1 VNWRHPLSRR
11 RERVRVRAVELK
23 TVLIQLKNPHPQPFS
38 RLREKGVNSIIE
50 IELESVIGTPEGW
63 ASHIPD
69 FI

>member
-1 VNWRHPLSRR
+1 
-11 RERVRVRAVELK
+11 
-23 TVLIQLKNPHPQPFS
+23 LIQLKNPHPQPFS